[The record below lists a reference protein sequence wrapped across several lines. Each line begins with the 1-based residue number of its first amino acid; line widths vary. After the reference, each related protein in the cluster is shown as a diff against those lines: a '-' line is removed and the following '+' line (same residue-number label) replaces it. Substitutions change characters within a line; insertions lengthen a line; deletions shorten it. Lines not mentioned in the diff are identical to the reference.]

1 MIGKNSYAEERKK
14 ERKKERKHDQK
25 TKKSPLQTAR
35 RIKLE
40 YDDG

>member
-1 MIGKNSYAEERKK
+1 MKNDRKK
-14 ERKKERKHDQK
+14 FLFQRKHDQK